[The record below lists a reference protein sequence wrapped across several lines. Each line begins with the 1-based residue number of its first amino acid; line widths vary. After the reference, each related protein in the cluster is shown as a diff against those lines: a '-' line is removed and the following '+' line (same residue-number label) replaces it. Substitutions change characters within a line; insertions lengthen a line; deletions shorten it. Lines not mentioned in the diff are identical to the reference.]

1 MRPFEYLEPG
11 SLNEAC
17 LMLSELKEDA
27 KIIAGGQSMLPILK
41 QRLIAPRYIIS
52 IKHLSDLSYTTAER
66 DQVRIGALTTHRTVE
81 TSPLIKK
88 RFPILGSMEASLA
101 SVQIR
106 NSGTLGGSLC
116 HADPAGDVAPVLLAL
131 GAKLRAVSV
140 RGTREISIDDF
151 FVDYLET
158 VLESD
163 EILAEIEVPN
173 LGPMTAATYIREAI
187 RFGDYPILSVAAALT
202 TDKKGLVKEARIAL
216 GAVGK
221 TPVRAKSAEAILVEK
236 KVNAEVLEEVGKA
249 VAKEIE
255 PTSDV
260 IASSEYKRELAKIV
274 TMKAVNQVIMEAK
287 CR

>member
-17 LMLSELKEDA
+17 SMLSKLKEDA

-52 IKHLSDLSYTTAER
+52 IKHLSDLSYITAGR
-66 DQVRIGALTTHRTVE
+66 DWVKIGALTTHRTVE
-81 TSPLIKK
+81 TSPLIKE

-116 HADPAGDVAPVLLAL
+116 HADPAEDAAPALLAL
-131 GAKLRAVSV
+131 GARLKTVSV
-140 RGTREISIDDF
+140 RGIREIPIDDF

-158 VLESD
+158 VLEPD
-163 EILAEIEVPN
+163 EILVEIEVPN
-173 LGPMTAATYIREAI
+173 LAPMTAATYIKEAI
-187 RFGDYPILSVAAALT
+187 RFGDYPIISVAAAVT
-202 TDKKGLVKEARIAL
+202 TDKKGMVKEVRIAL

-236 KVNAEVLEEVGKA
+236 KVNTEVLQEVGKA

-260 IASSEYKRELAKIV
+260 IASSEYKRELAKS
-274 TMKAVNQVIMEAK
+274 
-287 CR
+287 

>member
-1 MRPFEYLEPG
+1 MRPFEYLEPA

-17 LMLSELKEDA
+17 SMLSELKGDA

-52 IKHLSDLSYTTAER
+52 IKHLSDLSYIRVER
-66 DQVRIGALTTHRTVE
+66 DRVKIGALTTHRTVE
-81 TSPLIKK
+81 TSPLIKET
-88 RFPILGSMEASLA
+88 FPILGSMEASLA

-131 GAKLRAVSV
+131 GARLKTVSV

-158 VLESD
+158 VLEPD
-163 EILAEIEVPN
+163 ELLAEIEVPN
-173 LGPMTAATYIREAI
+173 LAPMTAATYIREAI
-187 RFGDYPILSVAAALT
+187 RFGDYPILSVAAAVT
-202 TDKKGLVKEARIAL
+202 IDKRGLVKEARIAL

-221 TPVRAKSAEAILVEK
+221 TPVRAKNAEVILVEK

-260 IASSEYKRELAKIV
+260 IASSEYKRKLANLV
-274 TMKAVNQVIMEAK
+274 TMKAVSQAMMEAK
-287 CR
+287 S